1 MLSSIFVDR
10 PRLAIVIAIVTTIAG
25 LLALFAIPL
34 AQYPDIVPPQ
44 VSVTTLYP
52 GANSAVVEST
62 VAQVIEAQV
71 VGVDKMIYMKS
82 TSGDDGSYALTASF
96 ELGTD
101 PDINTVNVNNRVQVA
116 LASLPPEVQR
126 QGVVVKKKSSAL
138 LGVIAVYSPKHT
150 YDPLFL
156 SNYVTINLLD
166 QIKSTPGVGDATL
179 WGPQDYAMRAWVRTD
194 RLTGLGLTT
203 ADIITAIQSQNVQ
216 AAVGRIGAR
225 PISDDQQLQLN
236 IQTKGRLS
244 SVGDFENIVIRA
256 NPDGSLLRLRDVARV
271 ELGAANLDRDTRFN
285 GGPAAAIA
293 IYQAPG
299 ANAIKTLKA
308 VKDRIAEVEKR
319 FPEDLAWKITYDP
332 TVFVTDTIHEVQK
345 TLVEAFILVV
355 IVVFLFLGSV
365 RATLIPTFAVPVSLI
380 GTFIALLAVGY
391 SANTVSLLAVVLA
404 IGIVVDDA
412 IVVVENVE
420 RVMEEHPELSPAAAT
435 KKAMAEITA
444 PIIAITLVLLSVF
457 VPVAFIPG
465 ISGELFRQFAVT
477 VAVSMLLSAINALT
491 LSPALCAVLLR
502 PHHGPRRGV
511 MGYVMRSIDRVRDA
525 YGSAVARIVRLS
537 IIGLVMV
544 AVSMAGVVGLAK
556 MTPTGFLPEDDQG
569 ALFVVAQLP
578 GGSSVAR
585 TTEVIRRAETILR
598 EEEAV
603 GDITSVVGLN
613 FIDNYSQSNAAFL
626 VVTLKPFEERK
637 DRELSVSALIGRLGQ
652 KFRQIQGATVTPL
665 APPPILGLGTG
676 GGFSYVL
683 EDLRGGDPKAMAQA
697 LRGLVVAANQ
707 DPQLNRVFSTFSATN
722 PSIYLDIDRDKAQI
736 IGVPLSA
743 VFQALQASLGGYYV
757 NNLNLFGR
765 TWQVQVQADAVDRSS
780 IDDIYRINV
789 RSNEGKMI
797 PLQSLAEVRVVV
809 GPPALI
815 RYNNLRAVT
824 VQGSPAAGISSGQ
837 ALQAMDTIAARTLP
851 QGYAGEWTDTAFQ
864 EKRAEGKTTIILG
877 FAILFAYLFLVAL
890 YESWTIPVPV
900 LLSVA
905 VGILGS
911 FVGIVMAG
919 LTLDL
924 YAQIGMV
931 VLIGLAAKNGI
942 LIVEFAKEQ
951 REKGVPLLEAATE
964 GARLRFRPVMM
975 TSFAFIL
982 GLLPLVI
989 ASGASQLARRDVGTP
1004 VFGGM
1009 ILASFI
1015 GIFAIPPLYVT
1026 FQAIREKLR
1035 PSSRPREPETR
1046 DAESGQSAKA
1056 GAPPSAHEDIAGE

>member
-10 PRLAIVIAIVTTIAG
+10 PRLAVVIAIVTTIAG
-25 LLALFAIPL
+25 LLALFTIPI

-52 GANSAVVEST
+52 GANSGVVEAT

-82 TSGDDGSYALTASF
+82 TSGDDGSYVLTASF

-150 YDPLFL
+150 HDPLFL

-203 ADIITAIQSQNVQ
+203 ADIINAIQSQNVQ

-244 SVGDFENIVIRA
+244 SAADFENIIIRA

-271 ELGAANLDRDTRFN
+271 ELGAANLDRDTRLN

-308 VKDRIAEVEKR
+308 VRDRIAEVQKR
-319 FPEDLAWKITYDP
+319 FPEDLAWKVTYDP

-355 IVVFLFLGSV
+355 LVVFLFLGSI

-391 SANTVSLLAVVLA
+391 SANTVSLLAIVLA

-435 KKAMAEITA
+435 KKAMTEITA

-477 VAVSMLLSAINALT
+477 VAVAMFLSAINALT
-491 LSPALCAVLLR
+491 LSPALCATLLR

-525 YGSAVARIVRLS
+525 YGSAVARIVRIS
-537 IIGLVMV
+537 IIGLAMV
-544 AVSMAGVVGLAK
+544 AVATVGIVGLAK
-556 MTPTGFLPEDDQG
+556 ITPTGFLPEDDQG

-585 TTEVIRRAETILR
+585 TTEVIGRAEAILR
-598 EEEAV
+598 EEKEV
-603 GDITSVVGLN
+603 EDITSVVGLN

-637 DRELSVSALIGRLGQ
+637 AQDLSVNALIGRLGQ

-707 DPQLNRVFSTFSATN
+707 DPQLSRVFSTFSATN

-743 VFQALQASLGGYYV
+743 VFQALQASLGGYYI
-757 NNLNLFGR
+757 NNMNLFGR
-765 TWQVQVQADAVDRSS
+765 TWQVQVQADAVDRSK
-780 IDDIYRINV
+780 IGDIYRINV

-797 PLQSLAEVRVVV
+797 PLRSLAEVRVVV

-824 VQGSPAAGISSGQ
+824 VQGSPAAGVSSGQ
-837 ALQAMDTIAARTLP
+837 ALRAMDSIAARTLP

-864 EKRAEGKTTIILG
+864 EKRAEGKTVIILG
-877 FAILFAYLFLVAL
+877 FAVLFAYLFLVGL

-900 LLSVA
+900 LLSVT

-911 FVGIVMAG
+911 FAAIVMAG

-1015 GIFAIPPLYVT
+1015 GIFAIPPLYVA
-1026 FQAIREKLR
+1026 FQAIREKLK
-1035 PSSRPREPETR
+1035 PSSRPKEPAAR
-1046 DAESGQSAKA
+1046 AAERGKPAKA
-1056 GAPPSAHEDIAGE
+1056 DPPPSMREDVAAE